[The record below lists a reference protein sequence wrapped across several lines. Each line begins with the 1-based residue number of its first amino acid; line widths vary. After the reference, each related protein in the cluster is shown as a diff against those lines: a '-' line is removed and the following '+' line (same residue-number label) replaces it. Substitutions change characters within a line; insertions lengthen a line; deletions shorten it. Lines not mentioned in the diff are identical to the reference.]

1 MTGSHTCL
9 ALMTLTVLRNG
20 GHLLRS
26 MSSTWNLSDV
36 FLKIRW
42 RLWDLGRKPT
52 EVKGRPPH
60 IPMAHTIVHMT
71 DNWWYWPWS
80 PGEGGL
86 LSDVSTAQY
95 FYSLPYYS
103 LGQHDLMYSPRL
115 KCIVWLYLLRAKY
128 LHLFEILYRIL
139 SVIPYLFIQAFISMN
154 SWIFTLSISTL

>member
-71 DNWWYWPWS
+71 DNW
-80 PGEGGL
+80 
-86 LSDVSTAQY
+86 
-95 FYSLPYYS
+95 
-103 LGQHDLMYSPRL
+103 
-115 KCIVWLYLLRAKY
+115 
-128 LHLFEILYRIL
+128 
-139 SVIPYLFIQAFISMN
+139 
-154 SWIFTLSISTL
+154 